1 MPYFPPEVVAEVRK
15 IDLYTYLKNYEPNE
29 LVHYHKDTFTTK
41 EHDSVRIDN
50 GLWNWCSAGIGGRSA
65 LDYLINVRGI
75 KFEKAMEIILNNV
88 NIQTPISYEYIPKKV
103 KKNLILPVKNYD
115 NNKVISYLRNRGIDR
130 EIIQDCIDK
139 KIIYE
144 DQNHN
149 VVFVGYDE
157 NNKAKY
163 AMCRATNCSRF
174 MHDIKGSSK
183 DYSFKLVAE
192 KESKSVHLFE
202 SAIDLLS
209 YATLLKIYGHNYKNF
224 NLVSLS
230 GVYQPAKVIRES
242 KVPIAIQNF
251 LKINSNI
258 TQIYLHLDNDIAGIG
273 ASNALKIVMEKEY
286 EIIDKPVPSGKDVN
300 DYLCQ
305 SVLKIPKNISK
316 EIVR

>member
-1 MPYFPPEVVAEVRK
+1 M
-15 IDLYTYLKNYEPNE
+15 DLFTYLKNYEPQE
-29 LVHYHKDTFTTK
+29 LVKVSSNEYRMKI
-41 EHDSVRIDN
+41 HDSVKISN
-50 GLWNWCSAGIGGRSA
+50 GLWNRYSAGIGGRSA
-65 LDYLINVRGI
+65 VDYFIDVEGCNFLQAIHLI
-75 KFEKAMEIILNNV
+75 MESMNMKK
-88 NIQTPISYEYIPKKV
+88 PISYEEVVIKKE
-103 KKNLILPVKNYD
+103 KKLVLPAESKTNE
-115 NNKVISYLRNRGIDR
+115 KVIKYLVSRGIDR

-139 KIIYE
+139 KLIYQ

-209 YATLLKIYGHNYKNF
+209 YATLLKLYGHNYKNF

-251 LKINSNI
+251 LKINPNI
-258 TQIYLHLDNDIAGIG
+258 TQIYLHLDNDIAGIE
-273 ASNALKIVMEKEY
+273 ASKALKIVLGNDY
-286 EIIDKPVPSGKDVN
+286 EVIDKPSPSGKDIN

-305 SVLKIPKNISK
+305 SVLKIPKKISK

>member
-1 MPYFPPEVVAEVRK
+1 LGYVPPEIVAEIK
-15 IDLYTYLKNYEPNE
+15 KMDLFTYLKNYEPQE
-29 LVHYHKDTFTTK
+29 LVKVSSNEYRMKI
-41 EHDSVRIDN
+41 HDSLRMSN
-50 GLWNWCSAGIGGRSA
+50 GLWKQCSSGIGGRSA
-65 LDYLINVRGI
+65 VDYFVDVEGCDFLVAIHIIMENMNI
-75 KFEKAMEIILNNV
+75 KK
-88 NIQTPISYEYIPKKV
+88 PISYEEAIV
-103 KKNLILPVKNYD
+103 KKEKNLVLPVA
-115 NNKVISYLRNRGIDR
+115 NKTNEKSIKYLISRGIDR

-273 ASNALKIVMEKEY
+273 ASNALKIVMEKDY

-305 SVLKIPKNISK
+305 SVLKISKNIRE
-316 EIVR
+316 EIAR

>member
-157 NNKAKY
+157 KNKAKY
-163 AMCRATNCSRF
+163 AMFRATNCSRF

-258 TQIYLHLDNDIAGIG
+258 MQIYLHLDNDIAGIG
-273 ASNALKIVMEKEY
+273 ASNALKIVMEKDY